1 MLQAVAV
8 LGAGDLGA
16 TLARRLAELG
26 LARRVVLVDADEGKA
41 KGKALDLMQSG
52 PVEGYDVSIEGAAA
66 LDASPT
72 WDAVLFA
79 DPADSPEA
87 DAVAR
92 AREVLPLL
100 ANSPDAIILVTG
112 NRPAAL
118 VEALTAQGRKRDR
131 VLGTASL
138 AVAGALRRHLAA
150 DQEAQPREVC
160 LTVLGAPPD
169 LVVVP
174 RGSVS
179 ISGLPLE
186 LLSPV
191 ALRRALSA
199 VGTRGL
205 GPVALAGA
213 GARVLGA
220 LSGSASTVLP
230 VITRLEG
237 EYGHRGPVVAV
248 PARLGRGRL
257 LSVVE
262 VPLDPVERVAFD
274 NAAERSFAGAQRRGS
289 RTA

>member
-1 MLQAVAV
+1 LLQSVAV

-16 TLARRLAELG
+16 TLARRIAEQE
-26 LARRVVLVDADEGKA
+26 LARRVVLVDPDEGKA

-52 PVEGYDVSIEGAAA
+52 PVEAYDVTIEGAAQ
-66 LDASPT
+66 LDGAKT

-79 DPADSPEA
+79 DPADLPDAE
-87 DAVAR
+87 AVAR
-92 AREVLPLL
+92 AREILPLL
-100 ANSPDAIILVTG
+100 ASSPDTIVLVTG

-118 VEALTAQGRKRDR
+118 VEALTSQGLKRDR

-138 AVAGALRRHLAA
+138 AVAGALRRHLAH
-150 DQEAQPREVC
+150 DLEAQPREVC

-179 ISGLPLE
+179 ISGLPVE

-191 ALRRALSA
+191 ALRRALAA
-199 VGTRGL
+199 VGARSL
-205 GPVALAGA
+205 GPVALAAA
-213 GARVLGA
+213 GARVLDA
-220 LSGSASTVLP
+220 LSGSAVSVLP
-230 VITRLEG
+230 VVTRLEG

-248 PARLGRGRL
+248 PARLGHGRL
-257 LSVVE
+257 HSVVE

-274 NAAERSFAGAQRRGS
+274 NAAERSVAGGQRRGF
-289 RTA
+289 RAD